1 MFGFLRQ
8 FARLLT
14 GKVQPFEI
22 ALGAFFGVLLA
33 LTPSV
38 AVDPGTGFAGFSTLW
53 LLLLFCFLGLRASIP
68 VAVFLIAIFEIL
80 ERLFLGGLT
89 SGFGRWLLEDALP
102 QSAAIG
108 FSDAWP
114 SAQLHTW
121 WGFGGFL
128 CGVLL
133 GVGIALPFHRFVKQ
147 RIPAWRERYGQ
158 SRLVR
163 AAGFSLTQK
172 AMSWWMG

>member
-33 LTPSV
+33 LTPSM

-53 LLLLFCFLGLRASIP
+53 LLLLFCFLALKASIP
-68 VAVFLIAIFEIL
+68 VALFLIAIFELL
-80 ERLFLGGLT
+80 ERLFLGSLT
-89 SGFGRWLLEDALP
+89 SGSGRWLLEDALP
-102 QSAAIG
+102 QGVAIG
-108 FSDAWP
+108 LSSAWP

-121 WGFGGFL
+121 WGCGGFL
-128 CGVLL
+128 GGALIGLAV
-133 GVGIALPFHRFVKQ
+133 ALPFHRFVKR

-158 SRLVR
+158 SKLMR
-163 AAGFSLTQK
+163 AASFSLTEK
-172 AMSWWMG
+172 AMSWWIG